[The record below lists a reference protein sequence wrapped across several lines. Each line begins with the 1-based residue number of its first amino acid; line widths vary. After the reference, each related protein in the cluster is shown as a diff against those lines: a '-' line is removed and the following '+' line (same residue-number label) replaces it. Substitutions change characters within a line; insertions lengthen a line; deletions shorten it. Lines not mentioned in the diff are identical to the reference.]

1 MISDALIG
9 AACGG
14 AVLVIGKI
22 GDVIVN
28 IIKAKKA
35 PDQDDLN
42 LKEEF
47 EAEKAIAA
55 QSRQEFA
62 EALEKMSSDM
72 NEGFEEMKKSFEK
85 NKQIALVE
93 LRHSI
98 TEIYYKYCEEKSF
111 SHNVKEDVCSLYS

>member
-1 MISDALIG
+1 MVSEALIG
-9 AACGG
+9 AAFGG

-72 NEGFEEMKKSFEK
+72 NEGFEEMRKSFEK